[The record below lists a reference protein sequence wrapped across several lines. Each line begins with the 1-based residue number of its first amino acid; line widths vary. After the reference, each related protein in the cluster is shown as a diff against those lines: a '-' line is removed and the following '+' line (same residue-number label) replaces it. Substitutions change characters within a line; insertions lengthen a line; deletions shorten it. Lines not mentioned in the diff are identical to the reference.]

1 MYDRLEL
8 LIGDKVHELKE
19 KTVLLLGLG
28 GVGGYSFESLLRSGI
43 GTIIVVDNDRF
54 EESNLNRQL
63 LANLDNIGNYKV
75 DEALKRKEIINPEC
89 KIIKIKEFITEDNID
104 ILFKY
109 KIDFVIDAI
118 DTVGTKKLIIK
129 NCLEKKIKFISV
141 MGTGNKLDSTKLEIT
156 DIRKTMYD
164 PLAKA
169 IRKYVNSEHLKGKVP
184 VVSSLEKP
192 IKNEKVG
199 SNAFVPAVAG
209 LMAANYVV
217 LELLREDL

>member
-8 LIGDKVHELKE
+8 LIGDKVRELKE
-19 KTVLLLGLG
+19 KAVLLLGLG

-63 LANLDNIGNYKV
+63 LSNLNNIGNYKV

-89 KIIKIKEFITEDNID
+89 QVIKIKEFITKDNID
-104 ILFKY
+104 MLFKY

-118 DTVGTKKLIIK
+118 DTVDIKKLIIK

-141 MGTGNKLDSTKLEIT
+141 MGTGNKLDSARLEIM

-164 PLAKA
+164 PLAKI

-184 VVSSLEKP
+184 VVSSFEKP

-209 LMAANYVV
+209 LLATNYAV
-217 LELLREDL
+217 LELLGEDL

>member
-8 LIGDKVHELKE
+8 LIGDKVRELKE
-19 KTVLLLGLG
+19 KAVLLLGLG

-63 LANLDNIGNYKV
+63 LSNLNNIGNYKV

-89 KIIKIKEFITEDNID
+89 QVIKIKEFITKDNID
-104 ILFKY
+104 MLFKY

-118 DTVGTKKLIIK
+118 DNVDIKKLIIK

-141 MGTGNKLDSTKLEIT
+141 MGTGNKLDSARLEIM

-164 PLAKA
+164 PLAKI

-184 VVSSLEKP
+184 VVSSFEKP

-209 LMAANYVV
+209 LLAANYAV
-217 LELLREDL
+217 LELLRGNL